1 MALKLETRT
10 SATGVTILEAKGKIT
25 IGEGDVQLRKS
36 IKGLLDEGH
45 KSIILNLE
53 GVKYMDS
60 AGVGELV
67 STYTSVKNSGGKL
80 YLSGVT
86 GKILGLLEIT
96 QLLQVFELYPTVA
109 EALNNID
116 SE

>member
-1 MALKLETRT
+1 MSLKLEKRS
-10 SATGVTILEAKGKIT
+10 SANDITILEAKGRIT

-36 IKGLLDEGH
+36 IKDLVDSGE
-45 KSIILNLE
+45 KRIILSLE

-67 STYTSVKNSGGKL
+67 STYTSVKNANGKL
-80 YLSGVT
+80 YLTGVT

-96 QLLQVFELYPTVA
+96 QLLQVFEIYSDIA
-109 EALNNID
+109 EAINNMD
-116 SE
+116 E